1 MKNLQKGFSLIE
13 LLVVVAI
20 IGILAAIGS
29 VGYSKYIANAK
40 TAAGSASI
48 GVLADALLAEDSQIS
63 TCTSS
68 GTSINGCVTTIK
80 SANNLSIISGSCALI
95 AGLQVTT
102 SGSTASIAYCD
113 GANTLG
119 TPVTVTLGNNLKT
132 N

>member
-48 GVLADALLAEDSQIS
+48 GVLADALKAEDSQQS
-63 TCTSS
+63 TCTD
-68 GTSINGCVTTIK
+68 TSINDCVKAVT
-80 SANNLSIISGSCALI
+80 SANNLSIVSGSCAKI

>member
-48 GVLADALLAEDSQIS
+48 GVLADALKAEDSQLS
-63 TCTSS
+63 TCTGMS
-68 GTSINGCVTTIK
+68 SINDCVTAVK
-80 SANNLSIISGSCALI
+80 SANGLSIISGTCASI

-119 TPVTVTLGNNLKT
+119 TPVTVTLGNNLT